1 MYLSQA
7 VSSEA
12 RCIWDKDIE
21 TGECL
26 STICICIQGTLI
38 SGTKSANVDSVEEV
52 LHLNDHGRRTVL
64 SWCPSNSCST
74 VVSVHND
81 CW

>member
-1 MYLSQA
+1 MW
-7 VSSEA
+7 VN
-12 RCIWDKDIE
+12 DIE

-26 STICICIQGTLI
+26 NMICICIQVMFI

-52 LHLNDHGRRTVL
+52 LNLNDHDRRTVF
-64 SWCPSNSCST
+64 SWYLSNSCST
-74 VVSVHND
+74 VFSVHDD

>member
-1 MYLSQA
+1 MGQLYLY
-7 VSSEA
+7 V
-12 RCIWDKDIE
+12 E

-26 STICICIQGTLI
+26 STICICIQVMLI

-52 LHLNDHGRRTVL
+52 LDLNDHDRRTVL
-64 SWCPSNSCST
+64 SWYPSICCST

-81 CW
+81 RW